1 VRSRSACWTLALLTF
16 LGGALL
22 IASSSVSARTAAL
35 SPSRLAARDPGL
47 RLSETTVVVTG
58 DGATVVAVRHRANFI
73 AALGSNETVIG
84 GDRGDVLA
92 ARGTNVTIRAGNG
105 NAVVFAGPRGTLIGG
120 RGRDLLVATKANTIV
135 IVRGSGSEVVVSGAH
150 DRVMC
155 SSRAHD
161 VLVYRGPSDT
171 VSRSCRAAGARVRPV
186 RMLASARLAAH
197 AGTDAARAHAAA
209 VTGDGSN
216 DRPYTAG
223 CDPGPGADC
232 TVSAFPQRTLDGPWA
247 NEYVPAYSCPGS
259 DPYLLR
265 KRYGPPFTNWGPG
278 VQIQEDD
285 GANPIGVSISGQ
297 RLLKAPLANVF
308 GATLTGYPNSSAT
321 NWLWGGS
328 HWYKVVLHCS
338 ANKCHGT
345 DLVGRPRGCG
355 GGEADKPAAVASS
368 ARPPSHGLA
377 AQLAARDP
385 GAPLGGNTIVVAGAG
400 ARVFGVP
407 RRANFI
413 IALGANERISGGAKN
428 DQLGA
433 IGANVTISGGRG
445 DDLIYGGPGGRLIGG
460 PGRDR
465 LARLTAAAQIE
476 GNGSSATPYQAP
488 CTTVQKDSCTISSF
502 PSRELD
508 GLWAN
513 EFVPAYQCP
522 DDHQYLYFKNYA
534 PAGTTIPH
542 GVEVHQDSI
551 GISIT
556 ATVRPKGADLI
567 GRTYG
572 TATGFPNSS
581 ATSWA
586 FGKHSYRV
594 ILHCTSFANLAA
606 TIF

>member
-1 VRSRSACWTLALLTF
+1 VRPRSARRTPGLVALSV
-16 LGGALL
+16 GAGL
-22 IASSSVSARTAAL
+22 IACSSVSAHMAGP
-35 SPSRLAARDPGL
+35 SPSRLASRDPGL
-47 RLSETTVVVTG
+47 RLAVNTIVVTG
-58 DGATVVAVRHRANFI
+58 DGATVLGVRHRANFI

-92 ARGTNVTIRAGNG
+92 ARGANVTIRAGNG
-105 NAVVFAGPRGTLIGG
+105 NDVIFGGPRGTLIGG
-120 RGRDLLVATKANTIV
+120 RGRDLLVATKANTTV
-135 IVRGSGSEVVVSGAH
+135 VVRGSGSEVVVSGAH
-150 DRVMC
+150 DRVVC
-155 SSRAHD
+155 SPRVHA
-161 VLVYRGPSDT
+161 VLIYRGTSDT
-171 VSRSCRAAGARVRPV
+171 VSGSCRAAGARVLSAR
-186 RMLASARLAAH
+186 RLASARLAAH
-197 AGTDAARAHAAA
+197 AGRDAARAQAAA

-223 CDPGPGADC
+223 CDRGPGADC
-232 TVSAFPQRTLDGPWA
+232 TVSAFPKRTLDSPWA

-265 KRYGPPFTNWGPG
+265 KRYGPPFTNWGAG

-285 GANPIGVSISGQ
+285 GANPIAVSISGQ
-297 RLLKAPLANVF
+297 KLLKAPLASVF

-338 ANKCHGT
+338 SNKCQGT

-355 GGEADKPAAVASS
+355 GGEADKPMAVAGT
-368 ARPPSHGLA
+368 ARPPTHGFA
-377 AQLAARDP
+377 PQLAARDP
-385 GAPLGGNTIVVAGAG
+385 GAPLGGNTIVVRGDG

-407 RRANFI
+407 RRPNFI
-413 IALGANERISGGAKN
+413 IALGANETIRGGKKN

-433 IGANVTISGGRG
+433 LGTDVTIRGGRG
-445 DDLIYGGPGGRLIGG
+445 DDLIYGGPGGTLIGG

-465 LARLTAAAQIE
+465 LARLAGAQLE

-488 CTTVQKDSCTISSF
+488 CTTVQKDSCTVSSF

-534 PAGTTIPH
+534 SAGTTIPH

-581 ATSWA
+581 ATSWG

-594 ILHCTSFANLAA
+594 ILHCTSFPNLAA